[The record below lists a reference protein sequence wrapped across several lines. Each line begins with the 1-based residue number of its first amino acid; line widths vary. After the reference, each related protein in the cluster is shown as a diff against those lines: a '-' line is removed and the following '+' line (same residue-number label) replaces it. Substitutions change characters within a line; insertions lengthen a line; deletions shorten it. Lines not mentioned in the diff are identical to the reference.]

1 MASESVHVIDLGA
14 ASYLTALDAQRE
26 CVETLQTARL
36 AGDEAAARQTTLL
49 LVEHSPAVITLGRR
63 GKAGDILVSREQLAT
78 RNIEVHESARGG
90 EVTYH
95 GPGQLVAYVI
105 RDVSVAGRS
114 LRQHVSQLE
123 ETVIRTLASFEIEAT
138 RREGK
143 GLTGVW
149 VPGEG
154 AAGQQ
159 GASMEKIAAI
169 GVAVRHWVTYH
180 GLALN
185 VATDLDAFSLIVP
198 CGLASNRVTSM
209 TKASRQPQTLA
220 KVKPAFI
227 QAIQDVFGECV

>member
-1 MASESVHVIDLGA
+1 MASESVQVIDLGK
-14 ASYLTALDAQRE
+14 ASYDSALEAQRE
-26 CVETLQTARL
+26 CVEALQAARA
-36 AGDEAAARQTTLL
+36 AGDEATARKTTLL

-63 GKAGDILVSREQLAT
+63 GKATDILVARETLQAKG
-78 RNIEVHESARGG
+78 IEVHESARGG

-114 LRQHVSQLE
+114 LRQHVRQLE
-123 ETVIRTLASFEIEAT
+123 ETVIRTLASFEIQAT

-169 GVAVRHWVTYH
+169 GVAVRRWITYH

-185 VATDLDAFSLIVP
+185 VATVLDAFNLIVP
-198 CGLASNRVTSM
+198 CGLANNRVTSM